1 MATASLVI
9 ATALGVLL
17 ALAISAID
25 TVRQQRRSNRI
36 LGRIRQVI

>member
-1 MATASLVI
+1 MTTASLVI

-25 TVRQQRRSNRI
+25 SVRQQRRFDRI
-36 LGRIRQVI
+36 LVRIRQVI